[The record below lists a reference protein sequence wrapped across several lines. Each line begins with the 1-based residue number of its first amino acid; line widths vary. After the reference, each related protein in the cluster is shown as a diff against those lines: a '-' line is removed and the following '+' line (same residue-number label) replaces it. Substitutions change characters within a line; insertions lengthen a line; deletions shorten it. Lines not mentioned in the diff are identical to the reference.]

1 MSSTQDI
8 LCPKCRGANR
18 FDAQYCQHC
27 GHDVVLNNDIP
38 SDEHR
43 YVITRI
49 IKAGGQGAVYAGVNQ
64 RDGRIYAI
72 KEMLD
77 NFTDPT
83 ERDDAIKRFNDEA
96 KLLKGLNHPCIP
108 RVYSH
113 FTDEGRHYLTMDLVQ
128 GEDLQQIVE
137 RQGALPEAQVL
148 EWALQICEV
157 LAYIHANN
165 LIYRDMKPS
174 NVMVEADGRIKLV
187 DFGIAKFFKPQE
199 RGTQIGTPGYA
210 PPEQYQGI
218 ATRSSDIYALGAT
231 LHHLLTGR
239 DPTEH
244 APFSFEPVRNLNVNV
259 SRRTSDAIQKALSME
274 DEGRFATV
282 VEFRAMLRPLSGTPS
297 RLLGQ
302 TGDKTVVLRAG
313 ASQAQPAPQAVPPPP
328 SGPMPPP
335 APRQPTTKP
344 PQQPPP
350 PQHPQPLPQTKKARK
365 KKRGACV
372 WFVAL
377 LLILGG
383 LAIGAV
389 MLAPTIQQGLTTIQA
404 TPVVPV
410 NEMFETDVEVVVNA
424 GTDDATIREAF
435 LEAFQQKITA
445 TYGDDVSFNRN
456 ISPFVARGSS
466 GARWEEVDEEHGRVR
481 YLATMRARVRSE

>member
-1 MSSTQDI
+1 MSKTQDI

-27 GHDVVLNNDIP
+27 GHDLVLNNDIP

-49 IKAGGQGAVYAGVNQ
+49 IKAGGQGAVYEGVNQ
-64 RDGRIYAI
+64 RDGRVYAI

-77 NFTDPT
+77 DFTDPN

-96 KLLKGLNHPCIP
+96 ELLKGLNHPCIP

-113 FTDEGRHYLTMDLVQ
+113 FTDEGRHYLTMDLIQ

-239 DPTEH
+239 DPTDH
-244 APFSFEPVRNLNVNV
+244 APFSFEPVRNLNINV

-274 DEGRFATV
+274 ADDRFATV

-302 TGDKTVVLRAG
+302 TGDKTVVLRTG

-328 SGPMPPP
+328 PPAGPKAPPP
-335 APRQPTTKP
+335 PPPRQTTRP
-344 PQQPPP
+344 PQQ
-350 PQHPQPLPQTKKARK
+350 QPKPKPKPRK

-383 LAIGAV
+383 LAIGAI

-404 TPVVPV
+404 TPAAPV
-410 NEMFETDVEVVVNA
+410 NEIFKTDVEILVDA
-424 GTDDATIREAF
+424 GADDATIREAF
-435 LEAFQQKITA
+435 LDAFQQKITA
-445 TYGDDVSFNRN
+445 VYGDDVSFNRN

-466 GARWEEVDEEHGRVR
+466 GARWEEVGEEQGQIR
-481 YLATMRARVRSE
+481 YRARMSARVQSE